1 MKWINIFK
9 ICFLGSLLLIGTACS
24 SKEESSAR
32 YINLPKAAFLQENS
46 AESSF
51 IMDQCTGIV
60 YPQRDSLFRSRAL
73 WLSEVIAKLTNQ
85 RLSVYEE
92 GTETGKCIRL
102 VRQFDL
108 PFEGFQVIVSKDSVI
123 VGAGDGSGVFYG
135 VQLLA
140 QSLTLQDK
148 GHILKLPACRIKDY
162 PELHYRGAM
171 LDVSRNFFTSDQIK
185 HFIDMLAVHRLNYFH
200 WHLTDDQGWR
210 IEIKKYPKLTEVGAW
225 RGEGEQ
231 KQGGFYTQD
240 EVRDIIHYA
249 SLRGITVIPE
259 IDLPGHSSAAL
270 AAYPVLGCTEGP
282 YQVAM
287 ERGGVHKDVLC
298 LGKDETYQFAKDVLK
313 EVAGLFPAPYIHI
326 GGDEVP
332 RTRWEECPK
341 CQQAIVRYGLKDK
354 KGHSAEDMLQGEFNR
369 QMAEYLK
376 TLGKQMIGWDEIL
389 SENID
394 KETVV
399 MSWRGLPRGIQALK
413 AGHPVIFSSN
423 SHFYLNNYQAED
435 MENEPAGTGGLVE
448 MQTVYEANWDSADL
462 SADEKKRILGAE
474 VCLWT
479 SFVEDDYSLQY
490 MMLPRLA
497 AFAEL
502 SWSGSRRTGYTD
514 FLNRLSDMLYLYDR
528 MGWHFAP
535 HYFKLKA
542 EYVPNQNQKELEVR
556 LSTLEGADIYYTL
569 DGTLPSKS
577 SLRYTAPL
585 RLSQSANLMALAYW
599 PNGLVSDTFK
609 VKVEINK
616 ATFCPVKLN
625 TSPSERYRG
634 DGGKVLVDG
643 IRSKAF
649 HTNGLWVGYYNEPMD
664 VIIDL
669 GTKQNCSKV
678 VVSSLTDMGS
688 YIMGIK
694 KLKIWISADGKNF
707 TKVAERTLPEPPVQM
722 EGKRIDNW
730 ELSFPSVEAC
740 CVKIVAEGFSVLP
753 EWHSGAGE
761 TPFLFVDPQIR
772 N

>member
-1 MKWINIFK
+1 
-9 ICFLGSLLLIGTACS
+9 
-24 SKEESSAR
+24 
-32 YINLPKAAFLQENS
+32 
-46 AESSF
+46 
-51 IMDQCTGIV
+51 
-60 YPQRDSLFRSRAL
+60 
-73 WLSEVIAKLTNQ
+73 
-85 RLSVYEE
+85 
-92 GTETGKCIRL
+92 
-102 VRQFDL
+102 
-108 PFEGFQVIVSKDSVI
+108 
-123 VGAGDGSGVFYG
+123 
-135 VQLLA
+135 
-140 QSLTLQDK
+140 
-148 GHILKLPACRIKDY
+148 
-162 PELHYRGAM
+162 
-171 LDVSRNFFTSDQIK
+171 
-185 HFIDMLAVHRLNYFH
+185 
-200 WHLTDDQGWR
+200 
-210 IEIKKYPKLTEVGAW
+210 
-225 RGEGEQ
+225 
-231 KQGGFYTQD
+231 
-240 EVRDIIHYA
+240 
-249 SLRGITVIPE
+249 
-259 IDLPGHSSAAL
+259 
-270 AAYPVLGCTEGP
+270 
-282 YQVAM
+282 
-287 ERGGVHKDVLC
+287 
-298 LGKDETYQFAKDVLK
+298 
-313 EVAGLFPAPYIHI
+313 
-326 GGDEVP
+326 
-332 RTRWEECPK
+332 
-341 CQQAIVRYGLKDK
+341 
-354 KGHSAEDMLQGEFNR
+354 MLQGEFNR

-423 SHFYLNNYQAED
+423 GHFYLNNYQAED

-502 SWSGSRRTGYTD
+502 SWAGSRRTGYTD
-514 FLNRLSDMLYLYDR
+514 FLNRLSDMLCFYDR
-528 MGWHFAP
+528 MGWNFAP

-542 EYVPNQNQKELEVR
+542 EYLPNQKQKELEVR
-556 LSTLEGADIYYTL
+556 LSSLEGADIYYTL

-577 SLRYTAPL
+577 SLKYTAPL

-634 DGGKVLVDG
+634 NEGEVLVDG

-649 HTNGLWVGYYNEPMD
+649 HTNGLWIGYYNEPMD
-664 VIIDL
+664 IIINL
-669 GTKQNCSKV
+669 GAKQNCSKV

-694 KLKIWISADGKNF
+694 NLEIWISADGKNF

-722 EGKRIDNW
+722 EGKQIDNW

-740 CVKIVAEGFSVLP
+740 YIKIMAEGFSALP

-761 TPFLFVDPQIR
+761 TPFLFVDEIGVY
-772 N
+772 